1 MFRASLSTIYTQSD
15 HIIYQIYQIRHSTWL
30 RSAANIFRCLRTNAR
45 NENRLLR
52 EHLKCIK
59 AILGGDWDRCRCAE
73 EKPMD
78 KPKLV
83 DCAEENTKV
92 LHATAM
98 FSAEKIIPVILE
110 EEDINR

>member
-1 MFRASLSTIYTQSD
+1 
-15 HIIYQIYQIRHSTWL
+15 
-30 RSAANIFRCLRTNAR
+30 
-45 NENRLLR
+45 
-52 EHLKCIK
+52 
-59 AILGGDWDRCRCAE
+59 
-73 EKPMD
+73 MD

-92 LHATAM
+92 LHATTM